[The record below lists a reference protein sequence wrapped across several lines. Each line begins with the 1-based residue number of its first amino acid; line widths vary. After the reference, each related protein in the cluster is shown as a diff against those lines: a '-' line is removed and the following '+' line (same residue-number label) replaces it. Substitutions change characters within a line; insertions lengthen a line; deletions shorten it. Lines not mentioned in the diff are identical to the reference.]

1 MAEKNNGGDKTEKP
15 TPKRLAD
22 ARKKGDIAKSRDITA
37 TATLFVWLLVLLFGA
52 GYAGNQVIALFDE
65 GFVLIGGNAP
75 FHTALS
81 QLGWGAIWA
90 LLGITAVALLPA
102 AITGVMSEFL
112 QAGGVFTTEKM
123 KPTLDKMNPVEGF
136 KRMFSVD
143 NLVELAKTLAKA
155 ALIVFVVWLVLR
167 GSLAEIIERTGP
179 TLLPVADTDGR
190 AAAAS
195 ILVFTGALVR
205 TALLWTF
212 GVFLL
217 VAVLDMAWQKHSYT
231 KKLRMSM
238 RDIREESKENEGNPL
253 IKSSRRQL
261 HEEWANQNAVG
272 ATRDANVLV
281 VNPTHIAIALAYD
294 EASCPVPMMTA
305 KGEGPLAAAMRAA
318 AEEAGIPIIRHVQ
331 VARKLYEDGAPDDLI
346 PRDMFDAIAQIILW
360 AKRVRDG
367 QPAPDLTEPELT
379 KHEPMGPH

>member
-1 MAEKNNGGDKTEKP
+1 LPEVRLSEKNNGGDKTEKP
-15 TPKRLAD
+15 TPKRLQD

-37 TATLFVWLLVLLFGA
+37 TATLFVWLLVLIFGA
-52 GYAGNQVIALFDE
+52 SYAGNQVVALFEE
-65 GFVLIGGNAP
+65 GFVLISANAP

-81 QLGWGAIWA
+81 QLGWSAIWA
-90 LLGITAVALLPA
+90 LLGITAVALIPA
-102 AITGVMSEFL
+102 AVTGLLSEFL

-123 KPTLDKMNPVEGF
+123 KPSLDKMNPVEGF

-143 NLVELAKTLAKA
+143 NLVELAKTLAKV
-155 ALIVFVVWLVLR
+155 ALILFVVWLVLR
-167 GSLAEIIERTGP
+167 GSLADIIERTGP

-190 AAAAS
+190 SAAAS
-195 ILVFTGALVR
+195 ILLYTGGLVR

-217 VAVLDMAWQKHSYT
+217 VAVLDMAWQKHSYI

-261 HEEWANQNAVG
+261 HEEWASQNAVG

-281 VNPTHIAIALAYD
+281 VNPTHIAIAIAYD
-294 EASCPVPMMTA
+294 EANCPVPMMTA

-318 AEEAGIPIIRHVQ
+318 AEEAGIPIIRHIQ
-331 VARKLYEDGAPDDLI
+331 VARKLYEDGAPDELI

-367 QPAPDLTEPELT
+367 QVAPDLTEPEL
-379 KHEPMGPH
+379 MN

>member
-1 MAEKNNGGDKTEKP
+1 MAEKNDGGDKTEKP
-15 TPKRLAD
+15 TPKRLQD
-22 ARKKGDIAKSRDITA
+22 ARKKGDVAKSRDVTA
-37 TATLFVWLLVLLFGA
+37 VATLFVWLIVLLFGA
-52 GYAGNQVIALFDE
+52 GYAGNQVIALFDD
-65 GFVLIGGNAP
+65 GFALIGGNAP

-81 QLGWGAIWA
+81 QLGRSALWA
-90 LLGITAVALLPA
+90 LLGITAIALLPA

-123 KPTLDKMNPVEGF
+123 KPTLDKLNPVEGF

-143 NLVELAKTLAKA
+143 NLVELAKTVAKA

-179 TLLPVADTDGR
+179 VLLPVAETDGR

-195 ILVFTGALVR
+195 VLLYTGTLVR

-212 GVFLL
+212 GAFLL
-217 VAVLDMAWQKHSYT
+217 VAVLDMAWQKHSYI

-238 RDIREESKENEGNPL
+238 RDIREEHKENEGNPL

-261 HEEWANQNAVG
+261 HEEWASQNAVA

-294 EASCPVPMMTA
+294 QESCPVPMMTA

-331 VARKLYEDGAPDDLI
+331 VARKLYEDGAPDTLI

-367 QPAPDLTEPELT
+367 HAAPDLTEPELINT
-379 KHEPMGPH
+379 N